1 MPIRRLAPLSLAP
14 LSVTLLALLS
24 AGIAAAADKGAAVEG
39 MSFQHNDWEVA
50 CDNTRTCR
58 AAGYQSDDGEDA
70 WPVSVLLTRAAG
82 AGTPVTGQVQ
92 LSEGWEDDLFKGFPA
107 RFPLALRIDGR
118 DLGSVMLAKDGLTAD
133 LTAAQ
138 VKALLASLL
147 RDSRIEFHAREKTWT
162 LSGAGASAVLL
173 KMDEAQGRIGTVGAL
188 YRRGKQDESRV
199 LPALPMPVIVSP
211 PLAPAQPGDATFVAK
226 HGNALR
232 AALRKG
238 TDPDDCE
245 GLTETD
251 EDHALEVT
259 RLTKTKLLVSTLC
272 WQAAYNQGIGFWV
285 VDDKPPYAAELV
297 TTEGTDGDGHGIHSG
312 QKGRGIGDCW
322 SNDSWTWDG
331 RSYIHSES
339 GGSGQCKGFAG
350 GAWDMPTRVTKVV
363 EAPR

>member
-1 MPIRRLAPLSLAP
+1 MPIRRLAPLS
-14 LSVTLLALLS
+14 VTLLTLLS
-24 AGIAAAADKGAAVEG
+24 VGATIAADKGAAVDG
-39 MSFQHNDWEVA
+39 LSFQHDDWEVA

-58 AAGYQSDDGEDA
+58 AAGYQSDDGEA
-70 WPVSVLLTRAAG
+70 LPVSVLLTRAGG

-92 LSEGWEDDLFKGFPA
+92 LGEGWDDDLFKGFPA

-118 DLGSVMLAKDGLTAD
+118 DLGSVTLAKDALVAD

-147 RDSRIEFHAREKTWT
+147 RDSRIEFRARDKVWP

-199 LPALPMPVIVSP
+199 PPALPKPVIVSP
-211 PLAPAQPGDATFVAK
+211 PLAPAQPGDATLVAK
-226 HGNALR
+226 RGDALR
-232 AALRKG
+232 AALRKSI
-238 TDPDDCE
+238 DPDDCE
-245 GLTETD
+245 GTTQVD
-251 EDHALEVT
+251 EYHTLEVT

-331 RSYIHSES
+331 RTYIHSES
-339 GGSGQCKGFAG
+339 GGSSQCKGFAG
-350 GAWDMPTRVTKVV
+350 GAWDMPTLVSEVK
-363 EAPR
+363 